1 MPRVALSLRLTLLL
15 AATAAGRAL
24 AQAPDPPASNATPAL
39 QRVLGEVSGVDA
51 GARTLVVKSEDG
63 RAVSVIAHEKASF
76 LRALPGARDLQGATP
91 IGLAEIAAGDR
102 VLARGTLSPD
112 GASLNA
118 RQVVVMTRADLTQK
132 QDSDRADW
140 TRRGIA
146 GVVTAVDPGKKEI
159 MVETRSL
166 SGVQAVVLDTG
177 TKNAAFRRY
186 APDSVKFSEARPS
199 TFADLQVGDQVRAV
213 GDRTPD
219 GARLLAEQVVSGSFQ
234 TLSGAV
240 KSVGADQREIVLV
253 DNDTQKPLTVHVG
266 SETMVR
272 RLPPQMAMRLAARN
286 RGEGGGPRPEAGP
299 RPEGAPDREPRG
311 PGGAGRRMGGG
322 SLQEMLERLPSL
334 SLTELKP
341 GDQIAVSSTRGQDPS
356 RVSAVVVL
364 AGIEPLLE
372 SRPRGGPGQDAS
384 PGLPPGA
391 LDLGFGAQ

>member
-1 MPRVALSLRLTLLL
+1 MPHVTVLLRLTLLL
-15 AATAAGRAL
+15 AVTTAGAL
-24 AQAPDPPASNATPAL
+24 AQSPDAPAPAAAPAL
-39 QRVLGEVSGVDA
+39 QRVLGEVSTVDA
-51 GARTLVVKSEDG
+51 GARTLVVKIDDG
-63 RAVSVIAHEKASF
+63 RAVSIVAHEKAAF

-91 IGLAEIAAGDR
+91 IGLAEIAPGDR

-112 GASLNA
+112 GATLNA

-146 GVVTAVDPGKKEI
+146 GVVTALDPGKKEI
-159 MVETRSL
+159 TVETRSM
-166 SGVQAVVLDTG
+166 SGAQAVVLDTG
-177 TKNAAFRRY
+177 AKNAAFRRY

-199 TFADLQVGDQVRAV
+199 TFADLQVGDQVRAL
-213 GDRTPD
+213 GDRTSD

-234 TLSGAV
+234 TLSGALR
-240 KSVGADQREIVLV
+240 SVGADLSELVLV
-253 DNDTQKPLTVHVG
+253 DNETQKPLTVQVG

-286 RGEGGGPRPEAGP
+286 RGEGSGPRPAGGPRPD
-299 RPEGAPDREPRG
+299 GAPPGEPRG
-311 PGGAGRRMGGG
+311 PGGGAGRRMGGG
-322 SLQEMLERLPSL
+322 SLQEMLERLPPLPL
-334 SLTELKP
+334 SELKP

-356 RVSAVVVL
+356 RVNAVVVL

-372 SRPRGGPGQDAS
+372 SRPRGGAGQDAS

-391 LDLGFGAQ
+391 LDLGFGTQ